1 MFININNNSSV
12 VHPVHSLVK
21 KSVYIYIYIYIYRE
35 RERERERERDL
46 CTKDY
51 YNYYFNILCFL
62 LSFACQD

>member
-21 KSVYIYIYIYIYRE
+21 KSVYIYISIE